1 MDAVTCSSTA
11 RNVLESGFGLYSY
24 LSSGRSSAMTMSFRP
39 ISFHCSSTAC
49 EGLGAG
55 FGGSFFA
62 ASCASTGSTANPMA
76 KASPAIHL
84 SFFIFLSL
92 RYARKPDVHSFRR
105 TARPGVSLGQ
115 RCLAQTYLAPRGG
128 SSYAVKP
135 SSSCK
140 IPNLR
145 MLNLSFTIR
154 GAIPVNWGFQFLRIA
169 IGLSLLTL
177 LYLSQRFWY
186 RSLWRV
192 TSHWGRTALRITPR
206 LAYIVLLLLVIVT
219 TAQGLVFGRA
229 SFTRHS
235 SIVTVIG
242 GLWFFSALFG
252 YIAVKAVHGLER
264 LWRLLHA
271 ATAKKSTRNPLA
283 TESASGAAET
293 IADPGRRYFFRA
305 ATAAAGAAPFLG
317 AMYGFAAERLNYQ
330 IRRVEIPIANLPDAL
345 DGMKIA
351 QLSDIHLSGY
361 ISREDVRRAVDM
373 ANDLSTDLSVVTG
386 DFITGASDPLQDCI
400 AEIRRLAAPLGIYG
414 CNGNHEI
421 YAKAEDAAER
431 LFTEAGMKLLRSENA
446 TLNFRGAQL
455 NLIGVD
461 YQRERGPGGRRIQT
475 LAGVDQLVRRDIPN
489 ILLSHNP
496 NSFNRAAELG
506 IELSLAGHTH
516 GGQIQVEILDHRLSP
531 ARFISDY
538 IAGLYQRPM
547 FAPAP
552 YERAGSVVST
562 QRKFT
567 PQPGAMASIYV
578 NRGLGTVG
586 APVRLGVPPE
596 ISLLVLRRVV

>member
-1 MDAVTCSSTA
+1 MVT
-11 RNVLESGFGLYSY
+11 N
-24 LSSGRSSAMTMSFRP
+24 FRP

-62 ASCASTGSTANPMA
+62 ASCASTGITPNPMA
-76 KASPAIHL
+76 KARPATHL
-84 SFFIFLSL
+84 SFFIFPSL
-92 RYARKPDVHSFRR
+92 RYAQKPDVHSFRR
-105 TARPGVSLGQ
+105 AAKPGVSFNQHRLS
-115 RCLAQTYLAPRGG
+115 QTYLAPAGG

-145 MLNLSFTIR
+145 MLNSYFATR
-154 GAIPVNWGFQFLRIA
+154 GAITVNWGFQFLRIA
-169 IGLSLLTL
+169 IGLSILTL

-242 GLWFFSALFG
+242 GLWFFSALFA

-264 LWRLLHA
+264 LWRWLHA
-271 ATAKKSTRNPLA
+271 ATAKKSTPNPLA
-283 TESASGAAET
+283 AESASAAAET
-293 IADPGRRYFFRA
+293 VADPGRRYFFRA

-330 IRRVEIPIANLPDAL
+330 VRRVEIPLPNLPSAL
-345 DGMKIA
+345 DGMRIV
-351 QLSDIHLSGY
+351 QISDIHLSSY
-361 ISREDVRRAVDM
+361 MSRTQVRRAVDM
-373 ANDLSTDLSVVTG
+373 ANNLDAALAVVTG
-386 DFITGASDPLQDCI
+386 DLSTGSGDSIADCI
-400 AEIRRLAAPLGIYG
+400 DEIRHLHAPLGIWG
-414 CNGNHEI
+414 CNGNHEV
-421 YAKAEDAAER
+421 YARAEDEAAY
-431 LFTEAGMKLLRSENA
+431 LYAQAGMKLLRQENA
-446 TLNFRGAQL
+446 QITFKGAPF
-455 NLIGVD
+455 NLIGID
-461 YQRERGPGGRRIQT
+461 YQRERTPRSQRQQT
-475 LAGVDQLVRRDIPN
+475 LARLQPLVRRDMIN

-496 NSFNRAAELG
+496 NTFNRAAELG
-506 IELSLAGHTH
+506 VELSLAGHTH
-516 GGQIQVEILDHRLSP
+516 GGQIQVEILDHRLSS
-531 ARFISDY
+531 ARFITDY
-538 IAGLYQRPM
+538 ISGLYRRPL

-552 YERAGSVVST
+552 NELAASNVSATRAST
-562 QRKFT
+562 PSLFAL
-567 PQPGAMASIYV
+567 PPPPMAHIYV

-596 ISLLVLRRVV
+596 ISLIVLRRA